1 MNTSIY
7 LSNQNIQILTGSGGR
22 SKVSVKNVFQAKAP
36 EGSLINGV
44 ITSEAELA
52 ECLGRLWSQYRL
64 PRTNVGLVID
74 STKFV
79 TKILTL
85 PAVKGNKLQELVK
98 REFSD
103 LGDREKL
110 LFDYMILNKDSKGRM
125 LKILAAAAERDFIGS
140 YVQLFEK
147 LKISI
152 SSVNVALAAELKILD
167 IHPALRG
174 RTCILELLDGD
185 NLVNTLIVNGEY
197 KYSSRS
203 RLFQE
208 HGTEGFALDIARNVS
223 GILQFHASER
233 SEYAITDVFL
243 GGFSKENEML
253 CVDSIRSLN
262 ANLQTALFPDTPAVA
277 MPPAAH
283 DPAGPDGQNGA
294 AALRDCIYAAGN
306 FVVR

>member
-1 MNTSIY
+1 M
-7 LSNQNIQILTGSGGR
+7 
-22 SKVSVKNVFQAKAP
+22 
-36 EGSLINGV
+36 
-44 ITSEAELA
+44 
-52 ECLGRLWSQYRL
+52 
-64 PRTNVGLVID
+64 
-74 STKFV
+74 
-79 TKILTL
+79 
-85 PAVKGNKLQELVK
+85 
-98 REFSD
+98 
-103 LGDREKL
+103 
-110 LFDYMILNKDSKGRM
+110 
-125 LKILAAAAERDFIGS
+125 
-140 YVQLFEK
+140 
-147 LKISI
+147 
-152 SSVNVALAAELKILD
+152 ALAAELKILD

-243 GGFSKENEML
+243 GGFSKENEKL

-262 ANLQTALFPDTPAVA
+262 TNLQAALFPDTPAVA
-277 MPPAAH
+277 MPSVAHVPAE
-283 DPAGPDGQNGA
+283 PDGQISGP
-294 AALRDCIYAAGN
+294 ALRDCIYVAGN